1 MEQVK
6 DLDNLV
12 ELVIKEGASDLHISE
27 GRPPIIRIAGSLV
40 PLTKHPVFERDAMQK
55 ILDTIIP
62 ETKQETFKKRR
73 SVDFAYEHGTERF
86 RSHAFF
92 QQGKMCLAM
101 RAIPKDIRTLTELNL
116 PETL

>member
-12 ELVIKEGASDLHISE
+12 ELVMKEGASDLHISE
-27 GRPPIIRIAGSLV
+27 GRPPVIRIAGSLI
-40 PLTKHPVFERDAMQK
+40 PLTKHPVFDKNALQK
-55 ILDTIIP
+55 ILDAIVP
-62 ETKQETFKKRR
+62 AVKQEVFRKRK
-73 SVDFAYEHGTERF
+73 SVDFAYEHGKERF

-101 RAIPKDIRTLTELNL
+101 RAIPKDIRTLAEL
-116 PETL
+116 